1 MRIKKEYYVY
11 LSDQNKESFDD
22 IKKNYILRDATLM
35 LVAS

>member
-22 IKKNYILRDATLM
+22 IIKKKLYFARRDFD
-35 LVAS
+35 ASG